1 LLREGGGTPPSAAK
15 RRRLSTARHS
25 AFDAGGA
32 SELAT
37 RRAPKLK
44 TQEQSHSRRIEIREI
59 DQTKPNHPV
68 ISRRL
73 FSLLHFGATRPTG
86 KRGAN
91 SARAAAP
98 PAWNAGEVSPSIC
111 CEAGEG
117 PREERNDITTNR
129 SNKPIVG
136 TISEVQ
142 NDGTKPNYRGNPC
155 TFVESRGLAA
165 PHLDRTSV
173 AIQERPDAP
182 AIISRMRERRNSRH
196 RRGRSKRS
204 EGPKLHRWWIRNAGT
219 NPLRSTTCS
228 DRK

>member
-73 FSLLHFGATRPTG
+73 FYLLHFGATRPTG

-98 PAWNAGEVSPSIC
+98 PAWNA
-111 CEAGEG
+111 A
-117 PREERNDITTNR
+117 
-129 SNKPIVG
+129 
-136 TISEVQ
+136 
-142 NDGTKPNYRGNPC
+142 
-155 TFVESRGLAA
+155 
-165 PHLDRTSV
+165 
-173 AIQERPDAP
+173 
-182 AIISRMRERRNSRH
+182 RH
-196 RRGRSKRS
+196 RRVFVVRLAKDRV
-204 EGPKLHRWWIRNAGT
+204 RNETTSPQIAGT
-219 NPLRSTTCS
+219 NPLWHDFGSPKRRNKAKLS
-228 DRK
+228 RKSLHFHRIEGSRRTPPGSHVGRNPGATGCAGHHLSYAREEKLEASPRTFQAKRRAKAPSMVDQKCGNKPIAEHHLLR